1 MEFVS
6 ERPTM
11 RRALRIGAVLIM
23 AAAMFVV
30 AGIGLLRRGAGD
42 VDAPAGAL
50 VPGAGGIVGP
60 AISTGSLTAAIARL
74 QERVRQRPS
83 DWRSLAALG
92 AAYVQQAR
100 ITADPSYYPK
110 ADGVLE
116 RSLRIEDDENFE
128 AYVARGSLEAARHD
142 FAAALRDGR
151 RAARINPYDADVYGV
166 IGDAQLELGRY
177 RQAFETFQRMVDT
190 EPGLESYARVSYAR
204 ELQGDVAGARHA
216 MADAL
221 EAASSAGDA
230 AWASHRLGELAFNR
244 GDVGRAARYYRR
256 ARRLDPTYVPAEAGI
271 AKVAW
276 ARGDIDGA
284 IDRFVGVTQRYPAP
298 EYVVALADLYHLADR
313 SEEASRQEE
322 LLGSIEQLLRAN
334 GVNVDLELA
343 LHHADRGDV
352 DVALRAARSEWRR
365 RHSVHVADTLAWALY
380 RGGHYRRAQAY
391 ASRAL
396 RLGTRDA
403 LFRFHAGMIR
413 LRLGDREAAYRL
425 LRAARRINPHFS
437 VRWSPVAERVVE
449 RLEAA

>member
-11 RRALRIGAVLIM
+11 RRALRIAAVVLM
-23 AAAMFVV
+23 AAAMFIV
-30 AGIGLLRRGAGD
+30 AGIGLLRRGDGEAG
-42 VDAPAGAL
+42 APAGPL
-50 VPGAGGIVGP
+50 VLDAGGIVGP

-74 QERVRQRPS
+74 QERVRERPS

-116 RSLRIEDDENFE
+116 RSLRIERDENFE

-151 RAARINPYDADVYGV
+151 RAARINPYDADAYGV

-177 RQAFETFQRMVDT
+177 GQGFETFQRMVDT
-190 EPGLESYARVSYAR
+190 EPNLESYARVSYAR
-204 ELQGDVAGARHA
+204 ELQGDVPGAMRA

-221 EAASSAGDA
+221 DAAGSAADA
-230 AWASHRLGELAFNR
+230 AWASHQLGELAFNR

-256 ARRLDPTYVPAEAGI
+256 ARRLDPTYEPAEAGI
-271 AKVAW
+271 AKVSW
-276 ARGDIDGA
+276 ARGDLDTA
-284 IDRFVGVTQRYPAP
+284 IDRFVDVTQRYPAP
-298 EYVVALADLYHLADR
+298 EYVVVLADLYQLAGR

-322 LLGSIEQLLRAN
+322 LLGSIEQLQRAN
-334 GVNVDLELA
+334 GVNIDLELA
-343 LHHADRGDV
+343 LHHADRGDA
-352 DVALRAARSEWRR
+352 DVALRAARAEWSRR
-365 RHSVHVADTLAWALY
+365 RSVHVADALAWALY
-380 RGGHYRRAQAY
+380 RGGRYPRAQAY
-391 ASRAL
+391 ATRAL

-403 LFRFHAGMIR
+403 LFHFHAGMIR

-425 LRAARRINPHFS
+425 LRAARRINPYFS
-437 VRWSPVAERVVE
+437 IRWSPVAEHVLE
-449 RLEAA
+449 RLEKA